1 MKGVT
6 MNLPMSITVLRILA
20 IPLVVLFYMMPFQW
34 AHGVAVVLFLLA
46 ALSDWLDGY
55 LARLLSQTT
64 DFGAFLDP
72 VADKLLVCVCLVMI
86 LGAHPVMG
94 LSIPIAVIIAR
105 EITVSAF
112 REWMSGLG
120 KRDAAGVRQIGKI
133 KTGVQMTAIFLLLL
147 YTETAPVWMK
157 WLGYGAL
164 WLAALL
170 TVYSLYQYTRLA
182 WNDLTLSQEK
192 E

>member
-1 MKGVT
+1 

-133 KTGVQMTAIFLLLL
+133 KTGVQMTAIFLLLF
-147 YTETAPVWMK
+147 YTEAAPVWMK

-164 WLAALL
+164 WVAALL
-170 TVYSLYQYTRLA
+170 TVFSLYQYTRLA